1 MKIIKNYIYNM
12 SYQVLLLIVLL
23 ITMPYISQIL
33 GPDGLGKFS
42 YTNSIMSYFVLLGSL
57 GITLYGSRQ
66 VAYVRSDKNKRSEI
80 FWEVSLLKLLTFSFS
95 TFLLIVF
102 LMIFSE
108 YHILIL
114 AEGLTLLSVAFDV
127 SWYFIGILK

>member
-1 MKIIKNYIYNM
+1 M

-108 YHILIL
+108 YRILIL